1 MRYSGNPEGISSNHE
16 GQVVGKNPQIDLPT
30 SIGPNPVE
38 IRVSRNPRHTTI
50 YFHFEPVSESDDAS
64 LINCFNAIPDF
75 GDPGGLS
82 CGVLFGIGAF
92 QQELGESEFL
102 LF

>member
-30 SIGPNPVE
+30 SVGPNPVE

-50 YFHFEPVSESDDAS
+50 YFHFQPVPESDAR
-64 LINCFNAIPDF
+64 FF
-75 GDPGGLS
+75 VVGD
-82 CGVLFGIGAF
+82 CVKEFVLRFFDEVDVHARRRV
-92 QQELGESEFL
+92 SAVFL
-102 LF
+102 TSS